1 MIFLALSKFY
11 VGGNSYQNFR
21 HPSLAISSGERE
33 SYCWLTVAGCYNTLL
48 VFPPPAYCS
57 SSFSPIF
64 PIILQPMLMKALLII
79 LAAALT
85 ISDAF
90 IVKSAP
96 TNQPMVM
103 FVSSGFSFTDGQQI
117 LVSAQRP
124 LGIVLEQDESP
135 GDIVATNVESDGS
148 AAAAGVKEGDVLLAV
163 QNASVENASL
173 DEVLAFIGN
182 APKVVNMRFLR
193 RDSD

>member
-1 MIFLALSKFY
+1 
-11 VGGNSYQNFR
+11 
-21 HPSLAISSGERE
+21 
-33 SYCWLTVAGCYNTLL
+33 
-48 VFPPPAYCS
+48 
-57 SSFSPIF
+57 
-64 PIILQPMLMKALLII
+64 MLMKALLLII
-79 LAAALT
+79 LAVALT

-135 GDIVATNVESDGS
+135 GDIVATNVDSGGS

>member
-1 MIFLALSKFY
+1 MGQEDGNESIISPACLLQLFLVHF
-11 VGGNSYQNFR
+11 
-21 HPSLAISSGERE
+21 H
-33 SYCWLTVAGCYNTLL
+33 
-48 VFPPPAYCS
+48 
-57 SSFSPIF
+57 F

>member
-1 MIFLALSKFY
+1 
-11 VGGNSYQNFR
+11 
-21 HPSLAISSGERE
+21 
-33 SYCWLTVAGCYNTLL
+33 
-48 VFPPPAYCS
+48 
-57 SSFSPIF
+57 
-64 PIILQPMLMKALLII
+64 
-79 LAAALT
+79 
-85 ISDAF
+85 
-90 IVKSAP
+90 
-96 TNQPMVM
+96 MVM